1 VHVYL
6 STAGSMASG
15 RAVSHMS
22 DMDAADLMGFKKGD
36 PDAHSDDD
44 FTDEYDAAMV
54 LIRQIHSLV
63 DGLTFAPGETPSAPA
78 PARDLRRK
86 RNDRE
91 NADGSLRPFPLSTT
105 ANFIAEDLVPP
116 DYRVRTS

>member
-1 VHVYL
+1 
-6 STAGSMASG
+6 
-15 RAVSHMS
+15 MS

-86 RNDRE
+86 CNDRE